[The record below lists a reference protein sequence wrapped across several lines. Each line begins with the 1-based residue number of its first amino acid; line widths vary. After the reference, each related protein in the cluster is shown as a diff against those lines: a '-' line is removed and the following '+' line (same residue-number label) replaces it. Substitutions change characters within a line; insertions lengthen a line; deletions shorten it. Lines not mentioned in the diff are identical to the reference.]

1 MVWRVLMS
9 TPDRSTASPDPAGSR
24 MRRNG
29 FTLIEMVVVI
39 VVMGL
44 ILMIA
49 MPKLTNWSNGA
60 AARGARTAAT
70 SMLAKARASAIQN
83 SQPTRAAF
91 NGTNGA
97 VVVVATSDTLE
108 KVQFGTEYGVS
119 MSPSSWSVTYDP
131 RGIGAYQSAVTVTFT
146 KSGKSSSLT
155 VSGYGRVAQ

>member
-1 MVWRVLMS
+1 MS
-9 TPDRSTASPDPAGSR
+9 TTDSFTGSPDPAGMR

-29 FTLIEMVVVI
+29 FTLIEMVIVI

-49 MPKLTNWSNGA
+49 MPKLTNWSDGA
-60 AARGARTAAT
+60 AARGARTKAT

-83 SQPTRAAF
+83 NKPTRVEF

-97 VVVVATSDTLE
+97 VVVVGTTDTLE
-108 KVQFGTEYGVS
+108 KVTLGTEYGVS

-131 RGIGAYQSAVTVTFT
+131 RGIGTPSQTTLNISFT
-146 KSGKSSSLT
+146 RSGKSSGLT

>member
-1 MVWRVLMS
+1 
-9 TPDRSTASPDPAGSR
+9 

-29 FTLIEMVVVI
+29 FTLIEMVIVI

-44 ILMIA
+44 ILAIA
-49 MPKLTNWSNGA
+49 MPKLTNWSSGA
-60 AARGARTAAT
+60 SARAARTAAT
-70 SMLAKARASAIQN
+70 SLLAKARASAIQN
-83 SQPTRAAF
+83 TRPTRAEF

-97 VVVVATSDTLE
+97 VVVVGTTDTLA
-108 KVQFGTEYGVS
+108 KAQLGAEYGVS

-131 RGIGAYQSAVTVTFT
+131 RGIGTLQDPITATFT